1 MWRPPRAPP
10 RRRAYRGRFVWTPV
24 IPRHATQ
31 WRDHQVGPRSLDL
44 IFCLYPRT
52 RQSGRGKKSDAICRC
67 YRSKTLFRGVWL
79 QRRCRFAHPC
89 GLYSITTNQAAI
101 IALFRV
107 INRYVGNLQAM
118 PGVFPD
124 YPAPVVC
131 NDGAERELAMMRWGM
146 PPPQRAG
153 GFPVI
158 NIRHLV
164 TALAW
169 MAAIMT
175 YIAILAVEYDDSEAT
190 AMFAC
195 GKTELTKSTRR
206 VRGNRILLP
215 LF

>member
-1 MWRPPRAPP
+1 
-10 RRRAYRGRFVWTPV
+10 
-24 IPRHATQ
+24 
-31 WRDHQVGPRSLDL
+31 
-44 IFCLYPRT
+44 
-52 RQSGRGKKSDAICRC
+52 
-67 YRSKTLFRGVWL
+67 VWL

-89 GLYSITTNQAAI
+89 GYLYSITTNQAAI

-107 INRYVGNLQAM
+107 INRYVDNLQAM

-131 NDGAERELAMMRWGM
+131 NEGAERELTMMRWGM

-206 VRGNRILLP
+206 VRGNRILSP